1 MKIVKEARKARQ
13 ASTAALQPSRNN
25 ISESA
30 DAEENKNLGQ
40 RPPNAGLFIFCIP
53 WVQVCQAHIAG
64 GPQQYQ
70 QMHPGMHQQQQQQQ
84 TVYTYHV
91 PQVGF

>member
-13 ASTAALQPSRNN
+13 ASTAAQQTSRNS

-30 DAEENKNLGQ
+30 DADENKNLGQ

-53 WVQVCQAHIAG
+53 WVQVS
-64 GPQQYQ
+64 
-70 QMHPGMHQQQQQQQ
+70 
-84 TVYTYHV
+84 
-91 PQVGF
+91 

>member
-30 DAEENKNLGQ
+30 DADHNKKLGQ

-53 WVQVCQAHIAG
+53 WVQVS
-64 GPQQYQ
+64 
-70 QMHPGMHQQQQQQQ
+70 
-84 TVYTYHV
+84 
-91 PQVGF
+91 

>member
-30 DAEENKNLGQ
+30 DADHNKKLGQ
-40 RPPNAGLFIFCIP
+40 RPPNAGLFTFCIP
-53 WVQVCQAHIAG
+53 LVQVS
-64 GPQQYQ
+64 
-70 QMHPGMHQQQQQQQ
+70 
-84 TVYTYHV
+84 
-91 PQVGF
+91 

>member
-13 ASTAALQPSRNN
+13 ASTLAQQPSRNN
-25 ISESA
+25 SSESA

-53 WVQVCQAHIAG
+53 WVQAS
-64 GPQQYQ
+64 
-70 QMHPGMHQQQQQQQ
+70 
-84 TVYTYHV
+84 
-91 PQVGF
+91 